1 MDIQSIPPKRSGIN
15 IDEDLFQSSTI
26 HKNIS
31 QNIVVTTEDKI
42 RLCLIKYKESL
53 DAHKEW
59 VAPAS
64 VLIALIT
71 TLIAADFKQFL
82 SLSSEVWKSL
92 FIFGSI
98 LCGYLLIRA
107 WKKSSKYKGNNIES
121 IIEDL
126 KQGS

>member
-1 MDIQSIPPKRSGIN
+1 MIIQSPPSKRSSIN

-26 HKNIS
+26 HKNVS

-42 RLCLIKYKESL
+42 RLCLIEYKESL

-59 VAPAS
+59 IAPTS
-64 VLIALIT
+64 VLIALVT

-82 SLSSEVWKSL
+82 SLSSEVWKAL

-98 LCGYLLIRA
+98 LCAYLLIRA
-107 WKKSSKYKGNNIES
+107 LKNSSKYKDNNIES
-121 IIEDL
+121 IIDEL
-126 KQGS
+126 KKGT